1 MSELQ
6 QTQHEFLAFLLNG
19 DPAIG
24 RRIVDQAPVGR
35 DTRLGIYANAY
46 RMRLKETLEVDH
58 EHLGLYLGDDLW
70 DQLSDGYI
78 SDHPSRFRSLRQ
90 YGDALP
96 DWLRTHEPFSAYPQI
111 AELARFERRLLT
123 AFDAADSPHATPA
136 DLARLAPEQWPGLR
150 LRFHPSVQPFDTRT
164 NCVPI
169 WQALKQQQTPPD
181 PTEQP
186 ANQPL
191 HWLLWRGEDR
201 LTQFRAVAPA
211 EAQALQQFLAGADFA
226 TVCEELLTLL
236 GEQQVAAAALEIL
249 SEWLQHGLVRDLVV
263 A

>member
-6 QTQHEFLAFLLNG
+6 QLQHEFLAFLLDG
-19 DPAIG
+19 DPAVQ

-58 EHLGLYLGDDLW
+58 EHLGVYLGDALW
-70 DQLSDGYI
+70 DQLSAGYI

-96 DWLRTHEPFSAYPQI
+96 GWLRTHPPFSDYPQI
-111 AELARFERRLLT
+111 AELARFERCLLA
-123 AFDAADSPHATPA
+123 AFDAADSARTSPA
-136 DLARLAPEQWPGLR
+136 ELAVLYPSQWPGLR
-150 LRFHPSVQPFDTRT
+150 LRFHPSVQPFDSHT

-169 WQALKQQQTPPD
+169 WQALKHQQPPPD
-181 PTEQP
+181 PIQQ
-186 ANQPL
+186 AADQPL

-201 LTQFRAVAPA
+201 LTQFRAIAPA
-211 EAQALQQFLAGADFA
+211 EAQALQCFLAGADFA
-226 TVCEELLTLL
+226 RVCEDLL
-236 GEQQVAAAALEIL
+236 GLLDEQQVAAAALEIL
-249 SEWLQHGLVRDLVV
+249 SEWLQQGLVRELVV
-263 A
+263 S